1 MSHEQRLAHPQWM
14 TRRPWK
20 TTLRLAPGDIRATPS
35 QLSVFRSFARAGDPP
50 ADAVVEMMARLPG
63 GTGRRLF
70 EQALEKGIDA
80 LEDPPRELVEFF
92 AHVDAV
98 PYWVDPDLLDRGARV
113 VGRTGLLGLTMVMPC
128 ASLYGGYLASRA
140 NKTLMRTGYLDTMA
154 PRRLA
159 ETAGW
164 WVDVTTPGAL
174 GRFEAGFKGTLRV
187 RLMHAQVRAAMNRR
201 DDWDHDAWDAPVNQ
215 IQLAGTLLL
224 FSHVMLLGSRA
235 LGFQFSAADRAA
247 VRHLWRYVGHL
258 MGVDLGLLP
267 ATAADAWRLYWLEA
281 ATEFLPDEDSR
292 RLGRALMNAA
302 APLLLTPRW
311 KNSALARHALTNYL
325 FAYSRLILG
334 RRNADFLGAPDNRLY
349 QAAVLGTAA
358 AVFAAESA
366 RRVIPGATGLCERLG
381 QRQRT
386 TMVRRLIREQQGDRS
401 HSRYDTRDHPRLTA
415 VRP

>member
-1 MSHEQRLAHPQWM
+1 M
-14 TRRPWK
+14 TRGPWK
-20 TTLRLAPGDIRATPS
+20 ATLRLAPGDIRATPS
-35 QLSVFRSFARAGDPP
+35 QLAAFRSFAQAGDPP

-63 GTGRRLF
+63 GAGRRLF
-70 EQALEKGIDA
+70 EQAVEKGIDA
-80 LEDPPRELVEFF
+80 LGDPPRELVEFF
-92 AHVDAV
+92 AAVDAV

-164 WVDVTTPGAL
+164 WVDVTTPGGL
-174 GRFEAGFKGTLRV
+174 GRFEAGFQGTLRV
-187 RLMHAQVRAAMNRR
+187 RLMHAQVRAAMRRR
-201 DDWDHDAWDAPVNQ
+201 DDWDHDTWDAPVNQ
-215 IQLAGTLLL
+215 VQLAGTLLL

-235 LGFQFSAADRAA
+235 LGFQFSAADQAA

-258 MGVDLGLLP
+258 MGVDPGLLP

-292 RLGRALMNAA
+292 RLGRALMDAA
-302 APLLLTPRW
+302 APLLLTSRW
-311 KNSALARHALTNYL
+311 QDSVPARHALTNYL

-349 QAAVLGTAA
+349 RAAVLGTAA
-358 AVFAAESA
+358 TVFAAESA
-366 RRVIPGATGLCERLG
+366 RRVIPGVTGLCERLG

-386 TMVRRLIREQQGDRS
+386 TMVRRLIREQHGDRS
-401 HSRYDTRDHPRLTA
+401 HSRYDTPGRPRNTA